1 MSYGDWLKTQSAER
15 QDEVLGPTRG
25 KLFREGG
32 LTLDRFYN
40 DRGLYLDLDQLRE
53 RDARAFEK
61 AGIAA

>member
-1 MSYGDWLKTQSAER
+1 M
-15 QDEVLGPTRG
+15 LGPTRG

-32 LTLDRFYN
+32 LSMDKFYN
-40 DRGLYLDLDQLRE
+40 DKGRYLDLDELRE